1 MLKDTIAEN
10 ELLKYELFEYK
21 RQEAEKIEKHPDI
34 KPGDLT
40 ISTLDE
46 QSIIQE
52 LKEIEEQLKTTTPYD
67 IKVNSREIENIVYRT
82 LKDLTVIQEESY
94 ELQHLLKTLDD
105 GLRQIDAKL
114 DSLHRLAKSGNNG
127 INKEERITVNQA
139 IEDHEEKRVAKTT
152 ILRKQ
157 MDVSA
162 KNENQKNTLTSF
174 LVNLYKELSRREL
187 EQKVRLFCDN
197 QKLA

>member
-82 LKDLTVIQEESY
+82 LKDLTVI
-94 ELQHLLKTLDD
+94 
-105 GLRQIDAKL
+105 
-114 DSLHRLAKSGNNG
+114 
-127 INKEERITVNQA
+127 
-139 IEDHEEKRVAKTT
+139 
-152 ILRKQ
+152 
-157 MDVSA
+157 
-162 KNENQKNTLTSF
+162 
-174 LVNLYKELSRREL
+174 
-187 EQKVRLFCDN
+187 
-197 QKLA
+197 